1 MQTLAEVEWGP
12 QQGLLCFFFPSS
24 SFNWWDVEGRSLA
37 ALTQSLTQVL
47 ESGTAPWHLSC
58 RLYLLPK
65 VLWSRQIWTPFSFW
79 NCFLQVPTTW
89 HEMEHLQEQ
98 QPFRKELLAA
108 SWGLHW
114 EFPLLCA
121 VLQRALDNAEPRM
134 PWAHLRGSVDGCAQA
149 LLPLE
154 QAEASLLP
162 SISFQPGAMAFSY
175 H

>member
-1 MQTLAEVEWGP
+1 MELPLDIFPAVFISSQKYYEVVRF
-12 QQGLLCFFFPSS
+12 GLLSAFEIV
-24 SFNWWDVEGRSLA
+24 SFKF
-37 ALTQSLTQVL
+37 
-47 ESGTAPWHLSC
+47 
-58 RLYLLPK
+58 LLPGMK
-65 VLWSRQIWTPFSFW
+65 WSISRNNSHSAIQ
-79 NCFLQVPTTW
+79 
-89 HEMEHLQEQ
+89 
-98 QPFRKELLAA
+98 ELLSA

-121 VLQRALDNAEPRM
+121 VMQWALDNAEPHM